1 MFNNFIHSSTF
12 FERAARGISKTV
24 SHCGVF
30 FWRSRSGAMGDVS
43 CKNIVRVS
51 VLLLS
56 VLVSGCTG
64 QLQTK
69 ISGNLNQLSRQQVV
83 AVLPPELTGDGQKG
97 AGKMFRQSLYAN
109 LQHARFRLM
118 ERNVVDSLLHQN
130 RLTKPADLKK
140 ISPLRLGEVL
150 GADAVV
156 ITRIN
161 KVKRSYLV
169 LHSSIEVDIS
179 VEMVDTRTGEVLWRA
194 EQTESDFQGLGKIPT
209 GMSSAVLAPIQ
220 FVTNKLNLNRITHAM
235 VTKLTNL
242 VKRPERAKEEET
254 FDKTIIAKTA
264 QRDLA
269 YRETHQ
275 KANPKK
281 VVVAKVA
288 QKMAGV
294 KTNKMFTPTSGKLKS
309 EAATVKRSTS
319 KRAPLWETMDLSP
332 RQRGQVQRP
341 APVPMAAPGQQLAS
355 IPGPGAGPA
364 MVSTLTKPAPA
375 AKKRPVRKFEGVRIA
390 SMEQP
395 PSGVLYTL
403 QVGAYKT
410 KAFAERALN
419 YLVSKGHDAF
429 VSWFKKDDE
438 KIYRVHV
445 DKYKDRKTAI
455 QASRELKAKE
465 NLPTIISTVHPK

>member
-1 MFNNFIHSSTF
+1 MFKQARHFPEFTF
-12 FERAARGISKTV
+12 GPR
-24 SHCGVF
+24 
-30 FWRSRSGAMGDVS
+30 
-43 CKNIVRVS
+43 NIVRVS
-51 VLLLS
+51 ILLFS

-83 AVLPPELTGDGQKG
+83 AVLRPELTGDGQNAAG
-97 AGKMFRQSLYAN
+97 AMFRQSLYAN

-118 ERNVVDSLLHQN
+118 ERHVVDSLLHQN

-140 ISPLRLGEVL
+140 ISPLHLGEVL

-161 KVKRSYLV
+161 RVKRSYLV

-209 GMSSAVLAPIQ
+209 GMSSAIMAPIQ
-220 FVTNKLNLNRITHAM
+220 FVTNKLNLNRITHSM

-242 VKRPERAKEEET
+242 VKRPERAKKEET
-254 FDKTIIAKTA
+254 FDETIIAKTA
-264 QRDLA
+264 QRDLT
-269 YRETHQ
+269 YRESHQ
-275 KANPKK
+275 KANPRK
-281 VVVAKVA
+281 VVVATVA
-288 QKMAGV
+288 QNSKKRKPNVASRKQSSQLKNSVAPQRTMTRTTKTTPV
-294 KTNKMFTPTSGKLKS
+294 KKPGAVEQL
-309 EAATVKRSTS
+309 AALNSQPK
-319 KRAPLWETMDLSP
+319 KRAPLWESMDLSP
-332 RQRGQVQRP
+332 RQKVGVQKP
-341 APVPMAAPGQQLAS
+341 ARLPGAAPGQQVAS
-355 IPGPGAGPA
+355 IPRQTAGPA
-364 MVSTLTKPAPA
+364 VVSTLKQPVQV
-375 AKKRPVRKFEGVRIA
+375 AKKLPVKKLEGVRIA
-390 SMEQP
+390 SIQQP

-410 KAFAERALN
+410 KAYAERALN
-419 YLVSKGHDAF
+419 FLVSKGHAAF

-445 DKYKDRKTAI
+445 DKYKDKKTAL

-465 NLPTIISTVHPK
+465 NLPTVLSTVYTK

>member
-1 MFNNFIHSSTF
+1 MFKQAKHIPELIRGSRNTF
-12 FERAARGISKTV
+12 
-24 SHCGVF
+24 
-30 FWRSRSGAMGDVS
+30 
-43 CKNIVRVS
+43 RVS

-83 AVLPPELTGDGQKG
+83 AVLPPELTGDGQNAAG
-97 AGKMFRQSLYAN
+97 AMFRQSLYAN

-118 ERNVVDSLLHQN
+118 ERHVVDSLLHQN

-140 ISPLRLGEVL
+140 ISPLHLGEVL

-209 GMSSAVLAPIQ
+209 GMSSAVMAPIQ
-220 FVTNKLNLNRITHAM
+220 FVTNRLNLNRITHAM

-254 FDKTIIAKTA
+254 FDETIIAKTA

-269 YRETHQ
+269 YRQTHQ
-275 KANPKK
+275 KRNPKK
-281 VVVAKVA
+281 VVVATVA
-288 QKMAGV
+288 QKM
-294 KTNKMFTPTSGKLKS
+294 KKNKPNVTTRKQSGQLKKS
-309 EAATVKRSTS
+309 TTKPNASFGRKVPLWNLDMNKGGNGDQVAALNRQPK
-319 KRAPLWETMDLSP
+319 KRAPLWESMDLSP
-332 RQRGQVQRP
+332 RQKVGVQKP
-341 APVPMAAPGQQLAS
+341 ARLPVAEPGQQVAS
-355 IPGPGAGPA
+355 IPRQVAGPA
-364 MVSTLTKPAPA
+364 MVNTLKPPVRT
-375 AKKRPVRKFEGVRIA
+375 AKKLPVKKLEGVRIA
-390 SMEQP
+390 SIEQP

-410 KAFAERALN
+410 KAYAERALKS
-419 YLVSKGHDAF
+419 LISSGHAAF
-429 VSWFKKDDE
+429 VSWFKKDEE

-445 DKYKDRKTAI
+445 DKFKDKQSAL

-465 NLPTIISTVHPK
+465 NLPTVLSTVYSK